1 MTIPMKW
8 KLLMWKIMWRAC
20 PTKVNVQKRGIEID
34 PLSPWWKDVLETE
47 QHLFRDCTFAKH
59 VWAASMLGINA
70 RVPGHN
76 TPKEWVPDYVFFFQ
90 PRDGKNSTSL
100 MEFILSCYAIWGH
113 RNEVVY
119 QGIEPQPLKIMK
131 KISSLKEKACKYQ
144 ELWHESHEDY
154 NIKIAS
160 LDGIITCMSYK
171 LMEHGSAQ
179 EDKAVCG
186 FIIKS
191 EEAVINQGQTSV
203 CTSSVLQTE
212 AMALLLAIRTYY
224 KFCEGKPAMPIDD
237 WRTLD
242 FPPCNLAYE
251 LVEPWPMVDKLQA
264 FVYEMKQKKKNDDSV
279 FHPEPNNL
287 ELMEFF

>member
-1 MTIPMKW
+1 
-8 KLLMWKIMWRAC
+8 MWKIMWRAC

-212 AMALLLAIRTYY
+212 AMALLLAIRTCVDMGISQGIFISDSLTLIRLIACNSLGFPDIISIMQDIYYY
-224 KFCEGKPAMPIDD
+224 KE
-237 WRTLD
+237 
-242 FPPCNLAYE
+242 
-251 LVEPWPMVDKLQA
+251 KL
-264 FVYEMKQKKKNDDSV
+264 SWS
-279 FHPEPNNL
+279 
-287 ELMEFF
+287 